1 MKMKYTDMQREKAA
15 IQACAEWLKTKWGQ
29 HYGEMVRYL
38 PAEDAEE
45 VRLVLQRNIR
55 QAMSYRP
62 NELVT
67 MEEVNRQYCNLLDSH
82 KLDIYEKRMEMFKAA
97 ALAAEEVATEAKKE
111 RAAVAAIIS
120 KAEEQ
125 AAFQQSIADRVAE
138 DAANKKIPIK
148 ELRRAALFGKDRV
161 NGHLTTT
168 AMPASVKHLYR
179 KPAE

>member
-1 MKMKYTDMQREKAA
+1 MEYTQNQREDAA
-15 IQACAEWLKTKWGQ
+15 IKACAEWLTTEWGQ

-45 VRLVLQRNIR
+45 VRLMLQRSIH
-55 QAMSYRP
+55 QAMARRP
-62 NELVT
+62 NELVVT

-97 ALAAEEVATEAKKE
+97 ALAAEEIATEVKKE
-111 RAAVAAIIS
+111 RAALADVIA

-125 AAFQQSIADRVAE
+125 AAFQQNIADRAAE

-148 ELRRAALFGKDRV
+148 DLRRAALFGSDRV
-161 NGHLTTT
+161 KGHLKTTP
-168 AMPASVKHLYR
+168 MPPSVKIFSR
-179 KPAE
+179 SPKQ